1 VIAGDGPYKDDL
13 VEHIRR
19 YRLHQAVSFT
29 GFLGAGQLPSL
40 IAATDAL
47 VVPSIYEPFGM
58 VALEGAAA
66 GAPLAVART
75 GGLAEIVQPG
85 ETGVTFPA
93 RNPDAL
99 AASVGTLL
107 ADEPFAR
114 RVATRA
120 KAMVRERYGWA
131 TIARRTA
138 EVYDRAAK
146 EGPGFVAEQTA
157 AYLEHGRPR
166 VVVPDGNLLSV

>member
-1 VIAGDGPYKDDL
+1 M
-13 VEHIRR
+13 
-19 YRLHQAVSFT
+19 
-29 GFLGAGQLPSL
+29 
-40 IAATDAL
+40 AATDAL

-75 GGLAEIVQPG
+75 GGLTEIVQPG

-93 RNPDAL
+93 KNPDAL
-99 AASVGTLL
+99 AASVGSLL

-120 KAMVRERYGWA
+120 KAMVGERYGWA
-131 TIARRTA
+131 TIAHRTA
-138 EVYDRAAK
+138 DVYRRATREA
-146 EGPGFVAEQTA
+146 PGFVAGQTA
-157 AYLEHGRPR
+157 EYLEHGRPSI
-166 VVVPDGNLLSV
+166 VVPEGNLLSV